1 MAKITRRQ
9 LKQIIQ
15 EEIQNTVIDEG
26 FVDTFKM
33 LGGDLKKW
41 YKSAEQRGDVSASER
56 ASDKVVQATIR
67 SLEDNLNKLRSKY
80 GMEGEKG
87 TEAIRQRMGELKVQ
101 IATLGKKDEAAD
113 DVIDA
118 IADASDGDLELP
130 NVIQV
135 AKDLRAKVDALET
148 IEDAEK
154 AEEEK
159 AAAAVKGNPE
169 DYAEIIIKAL
179 NQYTSGRLGRDK
191 NVPFLKGSGPGTDEK
206 FLTTLR
212 NRLKQVAE
220 GKVEISRKDLKE
232 VLSLLTEN
240 GL

>member
-26 FVDTFKM
+26 FIDTFKM